1 MLHASTRKLIDR
13 LAEMTELGKLDWVE
27 GADGAIN
34 YSTEGYSVSLTEAPN
49 ELIITSKD
57 GKELERASAEEL
69 AATESEENTPYAVI
83 VAAMTKE
90 AARIARG
97 TETAISTLLA
107 GMQDAP
113 AETEVTHSEES
124 EMLEED
130 LGDDTAVAASEAIE
144 VSEEVAEAAV
154 VDEDISESEVQ
165 ADTPDTVD
173 TSDTEVAPLETHAE
187 DASEA
192 HEDPVD
198 TIVADVEPETTESAT
213 AESGADAEEIDDT
226 PSEEESALNLAAVDA
241 SEEDN
246 ASSVAEDNES
256 TDEEPLDRPA
266 IAESDTQDLANTE
279 AEPLISSAAEQT
291 DETLASETHPEIDD
305 VEVEADAR
313 EELAAEGDPI
323 PHADSSETATEV
335 TEAVARLADEV
346 NTREDT
352 GLETAAATAVGAV
365 ALAAGLQ
372 TEDEA
377 ESTEET
383 AEPETELEAAPVVET
398 NPSPA
403 YVPFGLSETEAE
415 PELEASTEPDLTAPE
430 PEVLTEMEE
439 NTSPTIALA
448 QMVDDAMA
456 PHVELETEATP
467 SFEISPEPETT
478 EIVEDAIIASSAPEH
493 EVLDT
498 SIDPVVPDTST
509 VDESVESTTIET
521 ITEAVAETPEPAPAA
536 QSYSLSGIGA
546 GFGLGALSAKTEA
559 SGVPGPRPDE
569 TPPSEKVVID
579 ATDDVLPKLEGN
591 LNLSLAKTASAAMST
606 ASADAETTTEDAVK
620 TEADTD
626 ILKPRTRF
634 NPWD

>member
-1 MLHASTRKLIDR
+1 
-13 LAEMTELGKLDWVE
+13 
-27 GADGAIN
+27 
-34 YSTEGYSVSLTEAPN
+34 
-49 ELIITSKD
+49 
-57 GKELERASAEEL
+57 
-69 AATESEENTPYAVI
+69 
-83 VAAMTKE
+83 
-90 AARIARG
+90 
-97 TETAISTLLA
+97 
-107 GMQDAP
+107 
-113 AETEVTHSEES
+113 
-124 EMLEED
+124 
-130 LGDDTAVAASEAIE
+130 
-144 VSEEVAEAAV
+144 
-154 VDEDISESEVQ
+154 
-165 ADTPDTVD
+165 
-173 TSDTEVAPLETHAE
+173 
-187 DASEA
+187 
-192 HEDPVD
+192 
-198 TIVADVEPETTESAT
+198 
-213 AESGADAEEIDDT
+213 
-226 PSEEESALNLAAVDA
+226 
-241 SEEDN
+241 
-246 ASSVAEDNES
+246 
-256 TDEEPLDRPA
+256 
-266 IAESDTQDLANTE
+266 
-279 AEPLISSAAEQT
+279 
-291 DETLASETHPEIDD
+291 
-305 VEVEADAR
+305 
-313 EELAAEGDPI
+313 
-323 PHADSSETATEV
+323 
-335 TEAVARLADEV
+335 
-346 NTREDT
+346 
-352 GLETAAATAVGAV
+352 
-365 ALAAGLQ
+365 
-372 TEDEA
+372 
-377 ESTEET
+377 
-383 AEPETELEAAPVVET
+383 
-398 NPSPA
+398 
-403 YVPFGLSETEAE
+403 
-415 PELEASTEPDLTAPE
+415 
-430 PEVLTEMEE
+430 MEE